1 MKILELMRTTSFGD
15 MLKSLTS
22 KEAVIICLKLGYV
35 DDKYFTTESIAVFL
49 GIETSEVIETK
60 KRYY

>member
-1 MKILELMRTTSFGD
+1 MRTPSFGE

-22 KEAVIICLKLGYV
+22 KEAVIICLKLGGYI
-35 DDKYFTTESIAVFL
+35 DDKYFTTESIAGFL

>member
-1 MKILELMRTTSFGD
+1 MRTTSFGD